1 MARAAR
7 KLSETDNILTLTKI
21 RVKHKDK
28 RHSAPPSG
36 ARACAASLLRQRGCG
51 RCQPAGNGTATV
63 AVNFFVLSAT
73 AGHRFVTTW
82 HTAGWRHGSYDRAK
96 RPVSLART
104 AHIARPNGPGGKAK
118 RPVRPTCTTNVTKE
132 YLPEHANEQA
142 GHCSGMRHKSIRR
155 NGGVVFF

>member
-1 MARAAR
+1 MAHAAR
-7 KLSETDNILTLTKI
+7 KLSETDNILALTKI

-36 ARACAASLLRQRGCG
+36 ARACAASLLRQHGCG

-73 AGHRFVTTW
+73 AGHRFVNTW
-82 HTAGWRHGSYDRAK
+82 RTASWKHGSYDRAK
-96 RPVSLART
+96 RLVSLART
-104 AHIARPNGPGGKAK
+104 AHIARPNDHGGKAK

-142 GHCSGMRHKSIRR
+142 WHCSGMWHKSIRY